1 MAVTNAVSDS
11 MAFLPRFCL
20 LCTSGL
26 AAATRSPRGARVTE
40 PRRHSTPAPSRLA
53 VARLGLAHFRSYARA
68 QLELEPRPVAIFGP
82 NGAGKTN
89 LIEAVSLL
97 SPGRGLRGAASD
109 EFARAPE
116 RIGWKITARVG
127 DREVATWSEGGRG
140 RSVEIDGKPA
150 PQTALGGVLRI
161 LWLTPAMDRLWTEGA
176 AERRRFLDRV
186 VLSLLPDH
194 AEVAIG
200 YDRALRERNRL
211 IRDEV
216 RDEAWFDAVELQLAD
231 FGARLAANRAAAVAR
246 LAAVPAQGAF
256 PRAALALEAEGPRE
270 RESLVLALRAG
281 RGRDRAAGRSLVGP
295 HRDDLAA
302 VYAAK
307 GVPARLCSTGEQKAL
322 LISLVLANADAVA
335 AETGTPPVLLLDEVA
350 AHLDADRRRALY
362 AAIEALGAQAWM
374 TGTGP
379 ELFDG
384 LAAQRLRIAEARGIS
399 EVTRV

>member
-1 MAVTNAVSDS
+1 
-11 MAFLPRFCL
+11 
-20 LCTSGL
+20 
-26 AAATRSPRGARVTE
+26 VTE
-40 PRRHSTPAPSRLA
+40 PRRHSTPAPRRLA
-53 VARLGLAHFRSYARA
+53 VARLGLAQFRSYARA

-116 RIGWKITARVG
+116 RIGWKITAAVG
-127 DREVATWSEGGRG
+127 DREVATWSEGGAG

-186 VLSLLPDH
+186 ALSLLPDH

-216 RDEAWFDAVELQLAD
+216 RDEAWFDAVEAQLAD

-246 LAAVPAQGAF
+246 LATVPARGTF
-256 PRAALALEAEGPRE
+256 PRATLALEAEGPRE
-270 RESLVLALRAG
+270 QEALALALRAG

-295 HRDDLAA
+295 HRDDLRAT
-302 VYAAK
+302 YAAK

-322 LISLVLANADAVA
+322 LISLVLANAEAVA

-362 AAIEALGAQAWM
+362 SAIEALGAQAWM

-384 LAAQRLRIAEARGIS
+384 LAAQRLRVAEAQGVS